1 MKKIEEQDEIMNKIQ
16 RKIDKDIER
25 MKSKKDMDKS
35 VEKQIRKQLLDLY
48 LFQSAEESKK
58 TSKLVDKL
66 DKRAKE
72 ILEQNEQELLI
83 NSKKKMNYIE
93 KELQKLNFEFIKYKD
108 TINGHRPVVYCYL
121 NRNSDLIDYI
131 ASTGDMVDRIKH
143 RMNDNKSPFSTYYN
157 KHRRLYILYIIRV
170 CNTREEA
177 YEYEKK
183 FIEIIKPRFN
193 YQWNPNNP
201 VKPKKKPKKKKQL
214 VNANDYY
221 DLNQW
226 KSMSQELRKE
236 HPECQLCGKRK
247 SEEVHHIFP
256 FMHQFEDI
264 REEVFFDKD
273 NLICLC
279 EDCHHQVHAKNY
291 GTLGIPERTKIENL
305 RSQISRKYLNQGK
318 ILSWL

>member
-48 LFQSAEESKK
+48 LFQSENNKKLEKQRKQNKTQTLQKNVGKSVEKQQKTDEKQQKNNKILSKNSTQYDRSEEN
-58 TSKLVDKL
+58 DK
-66 DKRAKE
+66 KE
-72 ILEQNEQELLI
+72 I
-83 NSKKKMNYIE
+83 
-93 KELQKLNFEFIKYKD
+93 
-108 TINGHRPVVYCYL
+108 
-121 NRNSDLIDYI
+121 
-131 ASTGDMVDRIKH
+131 
-143 RMNDNKSPFSTYYN
+143 
-157 KHRRLYILYIIRV
+157 
-170 CNTREEA
+170 
-177 YEYEKK
+177 EKK
-183 FIEIIKPRFN
+183 
-193 YQWNPNNP
+193 
-201 VKPKKKPKKKKQL
+201 
-214 VNANDYY
+214 YY
-221 DLNQW
+221 SISRW
-226 KSMSQELRKE
+226 KTMSQELRKE
-236 HPECQLCGKRK
+236 HEICQLCGKRK

-264 REEVFFDKD
+264 REEVFLDKD

-279 EDCHHQVHAKNY
+279 SDCHHQVHAKNY